1 MKIHKSHKSK
11 WPWPVYAEVARRL
24 LWEFQ
29 KERAIHN
36 ARPLANPPPVKR
48 RSR

>member
-29 KERAIHN
+29 KERAI
-36 ARPLANPPPVKR
+36 PIPVDTQHEKE
-48 RSR
+48 SMP